1 MARWI
6 LLRED
11 GQHVSLGNY
20 EPKPEELDG
29 MAKSVRLT
37 GFGGWVVEMAGVYY
51 GRRKLTLTAR
61 HTLGAP
67 SESWDAAVAAFLAIR
82 KERTR

>member
-1 MARWI
+1 MSRFI

-11 GQHVSLGNY
+11 GQHATLGRY
-20 EPKPEELDG
+20 EPNPEELDG

-37 GFGGWVVEMAGVYY
+37 GFGGWIAEMDGVYY
-51 GRRKLTLTAR
+51 GWRKLKLTAR
-61 HTLGAP
+61 HTLGTPTA
-67 SESWDAAVAAFLAIR
+67 EWDAAVAAFLAIR